1 MISDINYAV
10 IELKRLRLPLPNAQV
25 LPSDELLD
33 SYEKELGFIFPE
45 DYRYFL
51 KEASDSLLNGKDS
64 LRVTFDR
71 DSPRELITNANEA
84 WRLGVPRDWLPFC
97 EDNGNYYCLTKLGE
111 VRFWSHDG
119 SSGESWPNLAIWIK
133 KVWIDEE

>member
-1 MISDINYAV
+1 MSSDIYSMV
-10 IELKRLRLPLPNAQV
+10 LELKRLRLPLPKVQT

-33 SYEKELGFIFPE
+33 SYEKEMGFKFPE

-51 KEASDSLLNGKDS
+51 KEASDTLLNGKDS

-84 WRLGVPRDWLPFC
+84 WTIGVPRDWLPFC
-97 EDNGNYYCLTKLGE
+97 EDNGNYYCLTKYGE

-119 SSGESWPNLAIWIK
+119 PSDECWPSLAKWIK
-133 KVWIDEE
+133 KVWIDEL